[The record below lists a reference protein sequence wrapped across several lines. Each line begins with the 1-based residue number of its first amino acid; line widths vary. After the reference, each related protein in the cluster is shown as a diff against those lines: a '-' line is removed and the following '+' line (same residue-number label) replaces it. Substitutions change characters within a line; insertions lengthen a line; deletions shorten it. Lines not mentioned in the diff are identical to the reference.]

1 MKPHPWLQPLY
12 RRVLVTLFCFAWTV
26 WEGVYDASSIWFLL
40 MLGISAWAV
49 WDFFLSG
56 NYAPKAEEA
65 DSAGSGDG

>member
-12 RRVLVTLFCFAWTV
+12 RRVLVTLFCLAWTV